1 MTAVIP
7 PTSCPQSDV
16 EGMEHPTTAT
26 AVAYPPLMGATG

>member
-7 PTSCPQSDV
+7 PTSRLQSDV
-16 EGMEHPTTAT
+16 EGREHAATAT